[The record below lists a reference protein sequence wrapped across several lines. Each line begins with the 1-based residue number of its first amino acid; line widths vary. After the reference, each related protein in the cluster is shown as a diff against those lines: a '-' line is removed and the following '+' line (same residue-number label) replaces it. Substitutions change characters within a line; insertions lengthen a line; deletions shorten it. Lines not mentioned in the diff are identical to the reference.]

1 MYTLSGICNLLG
13 NIMKEHNIKKT
24 VLLSRVVIMKGSQ
37 STLQS
42 IFMINP
48 LQKPSKSNNWLIN

>member
-1 MYTLSGICNLLG
+1 MYTLSGIYNLLG

-24 VLLSRVVIMKGSQ
+24 LLLSRVAIMKGSQ

-42 IFMINP
+42 ICMINP
-48 LQKPSKSNNWLIN
+48 LQKPSKSNN